1 MFEAN
6 NQALITPPV
15 RARFFKFRIPIYSY
29 SDERGS
35 QPCIKVE
42 LYGSPGRFVPT
53 QCSERKRSTH
63 ISHSA
68 MHKLY
73 SSVFQ
78 LGLGYSLNHEILLLV
93 IALGLIV
100 IILPGFLDTL

>member
-42 LYGSPGRFVPT
+42 LYGSPGRL
-53 QCSERKRSTH
+53 RSY
-63 ISHSA
+63 A
-68 MHKLY
+68 
-73 SSVFQ
+73 VFREKTIDA
-78 LGLGYSLNHEILLLV
+78 H
-93 IALGLIV
+93 
-100 IILPGFLDTL
+100 LPFSNA